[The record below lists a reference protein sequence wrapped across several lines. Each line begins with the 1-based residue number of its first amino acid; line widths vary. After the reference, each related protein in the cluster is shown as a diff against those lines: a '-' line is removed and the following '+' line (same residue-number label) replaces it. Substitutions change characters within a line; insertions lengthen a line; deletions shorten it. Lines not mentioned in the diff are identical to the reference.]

1 MSWIIIGILALLC
14 VVMLVLES
22 RGMRTT
28 LQLKMKGD
36 IKRESAA
43 IAQWG
48 QAAVT
53 PLAAW
58 IVWCRN
64 PSDWRLPLLV
74 IVPVLVTSLVVSAIK
89 MACGRM
95 RPNRENAGRFMG
107 FSWKRSNERESF
119 PSSHSACAVALTVVL
134 CQLWPPGFV
143 PFWTLAILTA
153 GLRYV
158 MDAHF
163 PSDVLGGCALGG
175 AIAQGTYAA
184 IAGGLGLSS
193 AA

>member
-1 MSWIIIGILALLC
+1 MSWLIIAILAVLC
-14 VVMLVLES
+14 VVMLLFES
-22 RGMRTT
+22 RGVRTT

-43 IAQWG
+43 VAQWG
-48 QAAVT
+48 QAAIT
-53 PLAAW
+53 PIAAW
-58 IVWCRN
+58 IVWCRD
-64 PSDWRLPLLV
+64 PRDWRLPLLV
-74 IVPVLVTSLVVSAIK
+74 IGPVLATSLSVSVLK
-89 MACGRM
+89 MLFGRM
-95 RPNRENAGRFMG
+95 RPNRENAGKFTG

-153 GLRYV
+153 ALRYV

-163 PSDVLGGCALGG
+163 PSDVLGGSAIGG
-175 AIAQGTYAA
+175 AIAQVAYA
-184 IAGGLGLSS
+184 GLAKALSFPVT
-193 AA
+193 